1 MIEHV
6 KYGGNAFE
14 GTLKGNEVL
23 QAIDTPYGRLS
34 GIICWDTDYQWVVT
48 QIGQMDVDIL
58 LSPSLVWEEMGPMHA
73 AMATFRAVENGVVV
87 VRQEDQGRSI
97 AVDAYGRTLAIA
109 DHFDGE
115 RVLQVEVPVASS
127 ITTLYPRL
135 GDLVGLLSQLGL
147 LIMAV
152 WAIIAGRRAK
162 KENSSREA
170 TPLTA

>member
-1 MIEHV
+1 
-6 KYGGNAFE
+6 
-14 GTLKGNEVL
+14 
-23 QAIDTPYGRLS
+23 
-34 GIICWDTDYQWVVT
+34 
-48 QIGQMDVDIL
+48 
-58 LSPSLVWEEMGPMHA
+58 MHA

-87 VRQEDQGRSI
+87 VRQEDQGRSM